1 MTCTS
6 ISASMTH
13 AFDPAAWLAQF
24 DTVGGGYTITEKLNL
39 FIRVLGNSYANMAS
53 GQRMI
58 ADLSDDHTA
67 ALHGH
72 LLALHAAKLG
82 EA

>member
-1 MTCTS
+1 
-6 ISASMTH
+6 MTH
-13 AFDPAAWLAQF
+13 AFDPATWLAQF
-24 DTVGGGYTITEKLNL
+24 ETVGGGYTITENLNL
-39 FIRVLGNSYANMAS
+39 FIRVLGNSYANMAL

-58 ADLSDDHTA
+58 AALA
-67 ALHGH
+67 AEQNDALQAH